1 MAVRETEFPEAAR
14 LRPGAVLASIVHA
27 IMIAQVPEMAHEM
40 SWDGE
45 VYNLQDSMGSR
56 GTVAFSEK
64 GLVGVFFDK
73 DSPRNPFLPGVGND
87 FQAYFE
93 GMPDELYSLAFDDAL
108 QYILDEYE
116 GQDLPV
122 ITAAF
127 WGAGGRLAAVEPWP
141 EVYKNGAHMVRIQLM
156 EADEALTEWQL
167 EWEMPPRLVA
177 LARSIF
183 ERKMRSP
190 NETLTLSAEDR
201 DLIAEGAEA
210 DGGMDASRESFSE
223 IEIVLP

>member
-1 MAVRETEFPEAAR
+1 MAVRENDFPEAAR
-14 LRPGAVLASIVHA
+14 LRPGAILASIVHA

-73 DSPRNPFLPGVGND
+73 DSPRNPFLPGVEND

-93 GMPDELYSLAFDDAL
+93 GVPDELYSLAFDDAL

-116 GQDLPV
+116 GRDLPV

-127 WGAGGRLAAVEPWP
+127 WSAGERLAAVEPWP

-156 EADEALTEWQL
+156 ETDEALAEWQR
-167 EWEMPPRLVA
+167 EWEMPPHLVA
-177 LARSIF
+177 LAKSIY
-183 ERKMRSP
+183 ERKMKSAG
-190 NETLTLSAEDR
+190 ETLTLPPEDL
-201 DLIAEGAEA
+201 DLIAEGAEG
-210 DGGMDASRESFSE
+210 DEGMEASRESFSE
-223 IEIVLP
+223 IDIVLP